1 MWTRLCPAAAAAWM
15 VSWGGSGRWSRLAVH
30 RVDSLLD
37 QRVRDMARRSVGDRS
52 VGKSASIFCVL
63 FTSPSSSTSSL
74 GVRLHAT
81 ETHSARFVNV
91 VWLLELRKPIKAK
104 LATD

>member
-1 MWTRLCPAAAAAWM
+1 M
-15 VSWGGSGRWSRLAVH
+15 VSRGGSGRRGWLTVH
-30 RVDSLLD
+30 RVDALLD
-37 QRVRDMARRSVGDRS
+37 QRVGDVAGRPVGDRS
-52 VGKSASIFCVL
+52 VGESASVL
-63 FTSPSSSTSSL
+63 CMLLTSSSSASSL

-81 ETHSARFVNV
+81 ETRSARFVNV